1 MVFVTTPPHPA
12 SKARVML
19 DSDSVGGADDR
30 RNGFS
35 KRIPVNVTERST
47 LIQPPNCLRHP
58 VRAGFLVPL
67 SRHLLRLRPEFD
79 RAAPSDIADAEFR
92 IVPAAERK
100 RLARNRNSDIDAYH
114 SRARVLHH
122 IPGSATAFR
131 EDRSRISI
139 RRRVL

>member
-35 KRIPVNVTERST
+35 KRIPVNVTEPST
-47 LIQPPNCLRHP
+47 PHPAPNCLRHP

-67 SRHLLRLRPEFD
+67 RRHLLRLRPEFD
-79 RAAPSDIADAEFR
+79 RAAPSNIADAEFR
-92 IVPAAERK
+92 IVPAAEGK
-100 RLARNRNSDIDAYH
+100 RLTRNGNPDVDA
-114 SRARVLHH
+114 HH
-122 IPGSATAFR
+122 PC
-131 EDRSRISI
+131 
-139 RRRVL
+139 